1 MINQRKRILLF
12 VAIPI
17 LLIFGMITVRNFE
30 TDSDFVMDE
39 ETYTIPDLSDVL
51 ERGVLRAAT
60 DFNSTSYF
68 IYRGEPM
75 GFHLELLRLFASH
88 IGVELEVSVSN
99 SLQDNIDCVF
109 AENGCDVVAQS
120 LWISASARQ
129 LVLFTEPHSRS
140 RMMLVQRKPSSWRQ
154 MTRRELENYLVRD
167 QLDLAGKTVYVPD
180 NPVFVRRLN
189 HLIEE
194 IGDSIHI
201 VQTTFHDEELFE
213 QVAKG
218 KIDFAVGDETLARLN
233 QMYYAD
239 IDVETPLSFHQNLA
253 WAVRPGAEQLAG
265 AINEW
270 LDDFKKTRHFAI
282 LYNKYYNNPRSVHRA
297 KSDLH
302 SLGGG
307 KISAFDDYFKRYA
320 EIIGWDWRLIA
331 SLSYQE
337 SRFNHNAVS
346 WAGAHGI
353 MQLMPATADFLNV
366 DLDAGVSEHI
376 AGGVRYLKW
385 LDQRLEKE
393 IEDEEERVK
402 FVLASYN
409 VGLGHVLDARRLAVK
424 YGTNPNIWKG
434 NVDYYV
440 LNKSNPRY
448 YLDPVVRHGYA
459 RGQEPYRYVTEII
472 DRYHHYRNVHDV
484 LAQHP

>member
-1 MINQRKRILLF
+1 MINQRKRVLLF

-17 LLIFGMITVRNFE
+17 LLIFGMITVRNLK

-39 ETYTIPDLSDVL
+39 EIHRVPDLL
-51 ERGVLRAAT
+51 EIQGRGVLRAAT

-68 IYRGEPM
+68 VYRGEPM

-99 SLQDNIDCVF
+99 SIQDNIDCVF
-109 AENGCDVVAQS
+109 AENGCDIVAQS
-120 LWISASARQ
+120 LWISTSARKQ
-129 LVLFTEPHSRS
+129 LQFTDPHARS

-154 MTRRELENYLVRD
+154 MTRRELEQHLIRE

-180 NPVFVRRLN
+180 NPVFIRRLN

-194 IGDSIHI
+194 IGDTIHI
-201 VQTTFHDEELFE
+201 VKTTLHEEELFE
-213 QVAKG
+213 QVAQG
-218 KIDFAVGDETLARLN
+218 KIDYAVGDEMLARLN

-253 WAVRPGAEQLAG
+253 WAVRPGADQLAG

-270 LDDFKKTRHFAI
+270 LAEFKKTRHFAI
-282 LYNKYYNNPRSVHRA
+282 LYNKYYNNPRSVYRA

-307 KISAFDDYFKRYA
+307 NISAFDEYFKRYA

-346 WAGAHGI
+346 WAGASGI
-353 MQLMPATADFLNV
+353 MQLMPETADFMNV

-376 AGGVRYLKW
+376 SGGVRYLKW
-385 LDQRLEKE
+385 LDQRLIRE

-424 YGTNPNIWKG
+424 YGKNPNVWKG

-440 LNKSNPRY
+440 LNKSNPKY

-459 RGQEPYRYVTEII
+459 RGQEPYRYVSEII

-484 LAQHP
+484 LAQYP